1 MPNDTIV
8 IKAPAGTKARWVR
21 QSQAQGEKLSDWI
34 IERVE
39 RQEQPMQIIIPA
51 VPFAALQLARDPQT
65 GSVSFDL
72 DVVAQIERA
81 SGLQAGH
88 FTTQPEDALAEV
100 ITRWYAA
107 HLQAGGDRDPVAD
120 DLIAEVRA
128 EDAAGQPYSHQPGR
142 A

>member
-1 MPNDTIV
+1 MFDDTIV

-21 QSQAQGEKLSDWI
+21 QSQAEGAKLSDWI
-34 IERVE
+34 ISRVE
-39 RQEQPMQIIIPA
+39 RQEQHMQIMIPA
-51 VPFAALQLARDPQT
+51 IPFAALQLARDPET

-72 DVVAQIERA
+72 GVVAQIERA

-88 FTTQPEDALAEV
+88 FTAQPEGALAEV

-107 HLQAGGDRDPVAD
+107 HLQAGGERDPVAD
-120 DLIAEVRA
+120 DLIAEVQA